1 MLGGRERGLIT
12 YTAPMLALDHRPQ
25 PEAVHKVREAGML
38 EARNASKTFGGIQAL
53 LGVSLTVTE
62 GTIAGLIGPNGSGK
76 TTLLNCLSGVVKLTT
91 GSIAL
96 DGGDATGWPPERF
109 ARAGIVRTFQNIRL
123 FSQLTALQN
132 VEVCALAASGL
143 SRAAARELAM
153 LLLADL
159 GLDGLAERHAVTL
172 SYGDQRRV
180 EIARALAARPRFLL
194 LDEPAA
200 GMNEAESDALAETLA
215 RIRDRLECGV
225 LIVEHNLR
233 VVMGLCERVYVLNEG
248 RLISDG
254 SADDVRRDAAVIAA
268 YIGSPRQPR
277 AARLDSDPRE
287 RESPAS
293 MQGKSPES
301 KKE

>member
-1 MLGGRERGLIT
+1 MVALGR
-12 YTAPMLALDHRPQ
+12 RPQ
-25 PEAVHKVREAGML
+25 AEAVHDVGESGML
-38 EARNASKTFGGIQAL
+38 AARNVSKIFGGIQAL
-53 LGVSLTVTE
+53 RGVWLTVTE

-91 GSIAL
+91 GSITL
-96 DGGDATGWPPERF
+96 DGREAIGWPPERF

-123 FSQLTALQN
+123 FSQLTVLQN

-143 SRAAARELAM
+143 SRADARELAM
-153 LLLADL
+153 LLLADF
-159 GLDGLAERHAVTL
+159 GIDGLAGRRAVSL

-200 GMNEAESDALAETLA
+200 GMNEAESNALAESLA
-215 RIRDRLECGV
+215 GIRDRLGCGV
-225 LIVEHNLR
+225 LVVEHNLR

-254 SADDVRRDAAVIAA
+254 SAEEVRRDAAVIAA
-268 YIGSPRQPR
+268 YIGSPRESR